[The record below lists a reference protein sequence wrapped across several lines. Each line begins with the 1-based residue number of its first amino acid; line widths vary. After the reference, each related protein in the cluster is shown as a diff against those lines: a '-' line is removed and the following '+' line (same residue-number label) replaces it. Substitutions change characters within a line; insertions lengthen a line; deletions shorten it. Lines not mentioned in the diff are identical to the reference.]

1 MQVSPLRILAI
12 DTTSG
17 ACSAALYD
25 DGAVCDRFFRAERD
39 HTRRLL
45 PMVDEVLAEGEIS
58 LSQLDALA
66 VSRGPGSFTGLR
78 IAISCAQGLAFAAD
92 LPVVPVSSLA
102 ALAAGAVR
110 ANPHWR
116 DAPVLAVLDAR
127 MQEVY
132 WGVYRSDAPNLSVL
146 PEAVAGPEQVV
157 AALGALSGPQDTPV
171 YAAGPGLHYAPF
183 AQFGFQE
190 SLRDCDIHARD
201 IVELAVELWQDEQ
214 SIAAAELE
222 PVYLRNEVT
231 WKKRERIRS
240 R

>member
-1 MQVSPLRILAI
+1 MRILAI

-25 DGAVCDRFFRAERD
+25 DGAVCERFFRAERD

-45 PMVDEVLAEGEIS
+45 PMVDEVLAEGGVR
-58 LSQLDALA
+58 LAQLDALA

-110 ANPHWR
+110 SHPHWR
-116 DAPVLAVLDAR
+116 GAPVLSVLDAR

-132 WGVYRSDAPNLSVL
+132 WGIYHSDEPHKSLL
-146 PEAVAGPEQVV
+146 PEAVSSPDGVVV
-157 AALGALSGPQDTPV
+157 ALQQAKLVASAGASLF
-171 YAAGPGLHYAPF
+171 AAGPGLHYQA
-183 AQFGFQE
+183 FGDLNFKECVQ
-190 SLRDCDIHARD
+190 DCDIHARD
-201 IVELAVELWQDEQ
+201 IVELAAGLWQNNEY
-214 SIAAAELE
+214 IAAAELE
-222 PVYLRNEVT
+222 PIYLRNEVT

>member
-1 MQVSPLRILAI
+1 LRILAI

-25 DGAVCDRFFRAERD
+25 DGVVCERFFRAERD

-45 PMVDEVLAEGEIS
+45 PMVDEVLVEGGIR

-102 ALAAGAVR
+102 AMAAGAVR
-110 ANPHWR
+110 SNPHWR
-116 DAPVLAVLDAR
+116 EAPVLSVLDAR

-132 WGVYRSDAPNLSVL
+132 WGVYRSDAPHVSLL
-146 PEAVAGPEQVV
+146 PEAVSSPDQVV
-157 AALGALSGPQDTPV
+157 AAMTEANLAGAGDMPI
-171 YAAGPGLHYAPF
+171 YAAGPGLHY
-183 AQFGFQE
+183 E
-190 SLRDCDIHARD
+190 SLDRINFNERLPECDIHARD
-201 IVELAVELWQDEQ
+201 IVELAAGLWADNQCI
-214 SIAAAELE
+214 SAAELE
-222 PVYLRNEVT
+222 PIYLRNEVT